1 MRACIRAPLVRPRR
15 DHRPHQPNTPRGDT
29 RRPIFL
35 QENQHLQPLTTTSP
49 SSPLHHASATVQ
61 QLSVRA
67 GTSLHACISA
77 ARVSDPSTNHLR
89 SQPPA
94 PKNPRYPNPKNRT
107 NVSHLFLS
115 FLLCLRAR
123 AQGPGPTP
131 VPRRGPLM
139 RACIMGHP
147 RRPAADVTVRSRN
160 RTQRGPHYLFTLSPR
175 AARQALNQ
183 ALRAGGSS
191 RLLWRCNVRL
201 SGADCA
207 YDLPSASANSHAT
220 RERLATAVPICGSR

>member
-1 MRACIRAPLVRPRR
+1 MYLRVSSGCVTTPVSGHTPDLASVPISSRQCHPTIVDSVRYGEPTCASTVISMRACIRAPLVRPRR
-15 DHRPHQPNTPRGDT
+15 DHRPHRPNTPRGDT

-35 QENQHLQPLTTTSP
+35 QENQHHHQPLATTSP
-49 SSPLHHASATVQ
+49 PSPLRHASATVQ
-61 QLSVRA
+61 RFSVRA

-77 ARVSDPSTNHLR
+77 ARVSDPSPDHPG

-94 PKNPRYPNPKNRT
+94 PRNPRYPSPKNRT

-139 RACIMGHP
+139 QTCIMGHP

-160 RTQRGPHYLFTLSPR
+160 RTQRGPHNLFTLSPR
-175 AARQALNQ
+175 R
-183 ALRAGGSS
+183 SP
-191 RLLWRCNVRL
+191 
-201 SGADCA
+201 GA
-207 YDLPSASANSHAT
+207 
-220 RERLATAVPICGSR
+220 